1 MSGDSLQNLSPT
13 PCSAYI
19 LFSSPSLSGA
29 FSHLSDK
36 HGRRARTNLEFNS
49 GDEFL
54 GQVAVKPRESS
65 LKDAAVGLGGWVCVY
80 VRARTREIEGIR

>member
-1 MSGDSLQNLSPT
+1 M
-13 PCSAYI
+13 
-19 LFSSPSLSGA
+19 
-29 FSHLSDK
+29 
-36 HGRRARTNLEFNS
+36 EFNS